1 MPSYQT
7 PSRKTAAI
15 MFTDIAGYTSL
26 TSKDELA
33 ALQLVNKKN
42 SILKPLIGQYNGTH
56 IKDVGDGTLSSFQSA
71 SDASLCAVKFQESVF
86 TDDQMNVRIGIHYG
100 ETIFTDDDVFGD
112 VVNIASRIESMSI
125 SGGVFISKDTF
136 DQLSGEEEFDTI
148 SLGLQA
154 MKGVGRLVEIYALK
168 EDHLAVPDP
177 EEYAEKEIKTHKD
190 DDVPSLA
197 IIPFLNK
204 GKEEDVF
211 YTYGISADL
220 IADVSGAGT
229 LRISSMKDIEKI
241 DHGSLSSSE
250 ISEQLT
256 LALGKTFTLR
266 RVESVGPKIGKEL
279 QNDALKAI
287 GLALLLILIYI
298 TFRFDRYYALGS
310 VMALI
315 HDVLITLGVFSL
327 LDYEINL
334 SIIAAFLTIVGYSLN
349 DTIVVFDRIRE
360 SIPKLMKK
368 TLNDVVNISLN
379 ETLNRTVI
387 TSLTTMMVV
396 VILFLW
402 GGKVINLFAFALIIG
417 VFVGT
422 YSSLF
427 VASPVMVYFEKRS
440 KKQFRK

>member
-1 MPSYQT
+1 M
-7 PSRKTAAI
+7 RFLNKT
-15 MFTDIAGYTSL
+15 
-26 TSKDELA
+26 
-33 ALQLVNKKN
+33 
-42 SILKPLIGQYNGTH
+42 
-56 IKDVGDGTLSSFQSA
+56 
-71 SDASLCAVKFQESVF
+71 
-86 TDDQMNVRIGIHYG
+86 
-100 ETIFTDDDVFGD
+100 
-112 VVNIASRIESMSI
+112 NID
-125 SGGVFISKDTF
+125 FISKQKIAGFLSITLIVAGIASLIIKGGPLLSIDFTGGTVAQVKF
-136 DQLSGEEEFDTI
+136 EKPVELGQLRETLSDYGFEGAEIVEFG
-148 SLGLQA
+148 S
-154 MKGVGRLVEIYALK
+154 
-168 EDHLAVPDP
+168 PD
-177 EEYAEKEIKTHKD
+177 EVLIKTQ
-190 DDVPSLA
+190 
-197 IIPFLNK
+197 F
-204 GKEEDVF
+204 
-211 YTYGISADL
+211 
-220 IADVSGAGT
+220 SG
-229 LRISSMKDIEKI
+229 
-241 DHGSLSSSE
+241 SSSE

-287 GLALLLILIYI
+287 GLALILILIYI

-360 SIPKLMKK
+360 NIPKYMKK

-440 KKQFRK
+440 AGPYKK

>member
-1 MPSYQT
+1 M
-7 PSRKTAAI
+7 RFLNKT
-15 MFTDIAGYTSL
+15 
-26 TSKDELA
+26 
-33 ALQLVNKKN
+33 
-42 SILKPLIGQYNGTH
+42 
-56 IKDVGDGTLSSFQSA
+56 
-71 SDASLCAVKFQESVF
+71 
-86 TDDQMNVRIGIHYG
+86 
-100 ETIFTDDDVFGD
+100 
-112 VVNIASRIESMSI
+112 NID
-125 SGGVFISKDTF
+125 FISKQKITGF
-136 DQLSGEEEFDTI
+136 LSIALIIAGIT
-148 SLGLQA
+148 SLV
-154 MKGVGRLVEIYALK
+154 MKGGPLLSIDFTGGTVAQVKFEKPVELSQLRNTLSEFGFKGAEIV
-168 EDHLAVPDP
+168 EFGSPD
-177 EEYAEKEIKTHKD
+177 EILIKTQ
-190 DDVPSLA
+190 
-197 IIPFLNK
+197 F
-204 GKEEDVF
+204 
-211 YTYGISADL
+211 
-220 IADVSGAGT
+220 SG
-229 LRISSMKDIEKI
+229 
-241 DHGSLSSSE
+241 SSSE

-279 QNDALKAI
+279 QSDALKAI
-287 GLALLLILIYI
+287 GLALVLILIYI

-334 SIIAAFLTIVGYSLN
+334 SIVAAFLTIVGYSLN

-360 SIPKLMKK
+360 NIPKYMKK
-368 TLNDVVNISLN
+368 TLNDIVNISLN

-440 KKQFRK
+440 AGPYRK

>member
-1 MPSYQT
+1 MRFLS
-7 PSRKTAAI
+7 KT
-15 MFTDIAGYTSL
+15 
-26 TSKDELA
+26 
-33 ALQLVNKKN
+33 
-42 SILKPLIGQYNGTH
+42 
-56 IKDVGDGTLSSFQSA
+56 
-71 SDASLCAVKFQESVF
+71 
-86 TDDQMNVRIGIHYG
+86 
-100 ETIFTDDDVFGD
+100 
-112 VVNIASRIESMSI
+112 NID
-125 SGGVFISKDTF
+125 FISKQKITGF
-136 DQLSGEEEFDTI
+136 LSIALIVAGI
-148 SLGLQA
+148 ASLI
-154 MKGVGRLVEIYALK
+154 MKGGPLLSIDFTGGTVAQVKFEKPVELGQLRETLSDYGFKGAEIV
-168 EDHLAVPDP
+168 EFGSPD
-177 EEYAEKEIKTHKD
+177 EILIKTQ
-190 DDVPSLA
+190 
-197 IIPFLNK
+197 F
-204 GKEEDVF
+204 
-211 YTYGISADL
+211 
-220 IADVSGAGT
+220 SG
-229 LRISSMKDIEKI
+229 
-241 DHGSLSSSE
+241 SSSE
-250 ISEQLT
+250 ISEKLT
-256 LALGKTFTLR
+256 LALGNSFTLR

-279 QNDALKAI
+279 QTDALKAI

-334 SIIAAFLTIVGYSLN
+334 SIIAAFLTIVGDSLN

-360 SIPKLMKK
+360 NIPKFMKK

-440 KKQFRK
+440 AGPYRK

>member
-1 MPSYQT
+1 M
-7 PSRKTAAI
+7 RFLNKT
-15 MFTDIAGYTSL
+15 
-26 TSKDELA
+26 
-33 ALQLVNKKN
+33 
-42 SILKPLIGQYNGTH
+42 
-56 IKDVGDGTLSSFQSA
+56 
-71 SDASLCAVKFQESVF
+71 
-86 TDDQMNVRIGIHYG
+86 
-100 ETIFTDDDVFGD
+100 
-112 VVNIASRIESMSI
+112 NID
-125 SGGVFISKDTF
+125 FISKQKIAGF
-136 DQLSGEEEFDTI
+136 LSIALIVAGI
-148 SLGLQA
+148 ASLI
-154 MKGVGRLVEIYALK
+154 MKGGPLLSIDFTGGTVAQVKFEKPVELGQLRETLSDYGFEGAEIV
-168 EDHLAVPDP
+168 EFGSPD
-177 EEYAEKEIKTHKD
+177 EVLIKTQ
-190 DDVPSLA
+190 
-197 IIPFLNK
+197 F
-204 GKEEDVF
+204 
-211 YTYGISADL
+211 
-220 IADVSGAGT
+220 SG
-229 LRISSMKDIEKI
+229 
-241 DHGSLSSSE
+241 SSSE

-360 SIPKLMKK
+360 NIPKYMKK

-440 KKQFRK
+440 AGPYKK

>member
-1 MPSYQT
+1 M
-7 PSRKTAAI
+7 RFLNKT
-15 MFTDIAGYTSL
+15 
-26 TSKDELA
+26 
-33 ALQLVNKKN
+33 
-42 SILKPLIGQYNGTH
+42 
-56 IKDVGDGTLSSFQSA
+56 
-71 SDASLCAVKFQESVF
+71 
-86 TDDQMNVRIGIHYG
+86 
-100 ETIFTDDDVFGD
+100 
-112 VVNIASRIESMSI
+112 NID
-125 SGGVFISKDTF
+125 FISKQKIAGF
-136 DQLSGEEEFDTI
+136 LSIALIVAGI
-148 SLGLQA
+148 ASLI
-154 MKGVGRLVEIYALK
+154 MKGGPLLSIDFTGGTVAQVKFEKPVELGQLRETLSDYGFKGAEIV
-168 EDHLAVPDP
+168 EFGSPD
-177 EEYAEKEIKTHKD
+177 EILIKTQ
-190 DDVPSLA
+190 
-197 IIPFLNK
+197 F
-204 GKEEDVF
+204 
-211 YTYGISADL
+211 
-220 IADVSGAGT
+220 SG
-229 LRISSMKDIEKI
+229 
-241 DHGSLSSSE
+241 SSSE
-250 ISEQLT
+250 ISEKLT
-256 LALGKTFTLR
+256 LALGNSFTLR

-279 QNDALKAI
+279 QTDALKAI

-360 SIPKLMKK
+360 NIPKFMKK

-440 KKQFRK
+440 AGPYRK

>member
-1 MPSYQT
+1 MRFLS
-7 PSRKTAAI
+7 KT
-15 MFTDIAGYTSL
+15 
-26 TSKDELA
+26 
-33 ALQLVNKKN
+33 
-42 SILKPLIGQYNGTH
+42 
-56 IKDVGDGTLSSFQSA
+56 
-71 SDASLCAVKFQESVF
+71 
-86 TDDQMNVRIGIHYG
+86 
-100 ETIFTDDDVFGD
+100 
-112 VVNIASRIESMSI
+112 NID
-125 SGGVFISKDTF
+125 FISKQKIAGF
-136 DQLSGEEEFDTI
+136 LSIALIVAGI
-148 SLGLQA
+148 ASLI
-154 MKGVGRLVEIYALK
+154 MKGGPLLSIDFTGGTVAQVKFEKPVELGQLRETLSDYGFKGAEIV
-168 EDHLAVPDP
+168 EFGSPD
-177 EEYAEKEIKTHKD
+177 EILIKTQ
-190 DDVPSLA
+190 
-197 IIPFLNK
+197 F
-204 GKEEDVF
+204 
-211 YTYGISADL
+211 
-220 IADVSGAGT
+220 SG
-229 LRISSMKDIEKI
+229 
-241 DHGSLSSSE
+241 SSSE
-250 ISEQLT
+250 ISEKLT
-256 LALGKTFTLR
+256 LALGNSFTLR

-279 QNDALKAI
+279 QTDALKAI

-360 SIPKLMKK
+360 NIPKFMKK

-440 KKQFRK
+440 AGPYRK

>member
-1 MPSYQT
+1 MKFLS
-7 PSRKTAAI
+7 KT
-15 MFTDIAGYTSL
+15 
-26 TSKDELA
+26 
-33 ALQLVNKKN
+33 
-42 SILKPLIGQYNGTH
+42 
-56 IKDVGDGTLSSFQSA
+56 
-71 SDASLCAVKFQESVF
+71 
-86 TDDQMNVRIGIHYG
+86 
-100 ETIFTDDDVFGD
+100 
-112 VVNIASRIESMSI
+112 NID
-125 SGGVFISKDTF
+125 FISKQKITGF
-136 DQLSGEEEFDTI
+136 LSITLIVAGI
-148 SLGLQA
+148 ASLI
-154 MKGVGRLVEIYALK
+154 MKGGPLLSIDFTGGTVAQVKFEKPVELGQLRETLSDYVFKGAEIV
-168 EDHLAVPDP
+168 EFGSPD
-177 EEYAEKEIKTHKD
+177 EILIKTQ
-190 DDVPSLA
+190 
-197 IIPFLNK
+197 F
-204 GKEEDVF
+204 
-211 YTYGISADL
+211 
-220 IADVSGAGT
+220 SG
-229 LRISSMKDIEKI
+229 
-241 DHGSLSSSE
+241 SSSE
-250 ISEQLT
+250 ISEKLT
-256 LALGKTFTLR
+256 LALGNSFTLR

-279 QNDALKAI
+279 QTDALKAI

-360 SIPKLMKK
+360 NIPKFMKK
-368 TLNDVVNISLN
+368 TLKDVVNISLN

-440 KKQFRK
+440 AGPYRK

>member
-1 MPSYQT
+1 MVFLS
-7 PSRKTAAI
+7 KT
-15 MFTDIAGYTSL
+15 
-26 TSKDELA
+26 
-33 ALQLVNKKN
+33 
-42 SILKPLIGQYNGTH
+42 
-56 IKDVGDGTLSSFQSA
+56 
-71 SDASLCAVKFQESVF
+71 
-86 TDDQMNVRIGIHYG
+86 
-100 ETIFTDDDVFGD
+100 
-112 VVNIASRIESMSI
+112 NID
-125 SGGVFISKDTF
+125 FISKQKITGF
-136 DQLSGEEEFDTI
+136 LSIALIVAGI
-148 SLGLQA
+148 ASLI
-154 MKGVGRLVEIYALK
+154 MKGGPLLSIDFTGGTVAQVKFEKPVELGQLRETLSDYGFKGAEIV
-168 EDHLAVPDP
+168 EFGSPD
-177 EEYAEKEIKTHKD
+177 EILIKTQ
-190 DDVPSLA
+190 
-197 IIPFLNK
+197 F
-204 GKEEDVF
+204 
-211 YTYGISADL
+211 
-220 IADVSGAGT
+220 SG
-229 LRISSMKDIEKI
+229 
-241 DHGSLSSSE
+241 SSSE
-250 ISEQLT
+250 ISEKLT
-256 LALGKTFTLR
+256 LALGNSFTLR

-279 QNDALKAI
+279 QTDALKAI

-360 SIPKLMKK
+360 NIPKFMKK

-440 KKQFRK
+440 AGPYRK

>member
-1 MPSYQT
+1 M
-7 PSRKTAAI
+7 RFLNKT
-15 MFTDIAGYTSL
+15 
-26 TSKDELA
+26 
-33 ALQLVNKKN
+33 
-42 SILKPLIGQYNGTH
+42 
-56 IKDVGDGTLSSFQSA
+56 
-71 SDASLCAVKFQESVF
+71 
-86 TDDQMNVRIGIHYG
+86 
-100 ETIFTDDDVFGD
+100 
-112 VVNIASRIESMSI
+112 NID
-125 SGGVFISKDTF
+125 FISKQKIAGF
-136 DQLSGEEEFDTI
+136 LSITLIVAGIASLIIKGGPLLSIDFTGGTVAQIKFEKPVELGHLRETLSDYGFEGAEIVEFG
-148 SLGLQA
+148 S
-154 MKGVGRLVEIYALK
+154 
-168 EDHLAVPDP
+168 PD
-177 EEYAEKEIKTHKD
+177 EVLIKTQ
-190 DDVPSLA
+190 
-197 IIPFLNK
+197 F
-204 GKEEDVF
+204 
-211 YTYGISADL
+211 
-220 IADVSGAGT
+220 SG
-229 LRISSMKDIEKI
+229 
-241 DHGSLSSSE
+241 SSSE

-360 SIPKLMKK
+360 NIPKYMKK

-440 KKQFRK
+440 KKPFRK

>member
-1 MPSYQT
+1 M
-7 PSRKTAAI
+7 RFLNKT
-15 MFTDIAGYTSL
+15 
-26 TSKDELA
+26 
-33 ALQLVNKKN
+33 
-42 SILKPLIGQYNGTH
+42 
-56 IKDVGDGTLSSFQSA
+56 
-71 SDASLCAVKFQESVF
+71 
-86 TDDQMNVRIGIHYG
+86 
-100 ETIFTDDDVFGD
+100 
-112 VVNIASRIESMSI
+112 NID
-125 SGGVFISKDTF
+125 FISKQKITGF
-136 DQLSGEEEFDTI
+136 LSIALIIAGIT
-148 SLGLQA
+148 SLI
-154 MKGVGRLVEIYALK
+154 MKGGPLLSIDFTGGTVAQVKFEKPVELSQLRNTLSEFGFKGAEIV
-168 EDHLAVPDP
+168 EFGSPD
-177 EEYAEKEIKTHKD
+177 EILIKTQ
-190 DDVPSLA
+190 
-197 IIPFLNK
+197 F
-204 GKEEDVF
+204 
-211 YTYGISADL
+211 
-220 IADVSGAGT
+220 SG
-229 LRISSMKDIEKI
+229 
-241 DHGSLSSSE
+241 SSSE

-279 QNDALKAI
+279 QSDALKAI
-287 GLALLLILIYI
+287 GLALVLILIYI

-334 SIIAAFLTIVGYSLN
+334 SIVAAFLTIVGYSLN

-360 SIPKLMKK
+360 NIPKYMKK
-368 TLNDVVNISLN
+368 TLNDIVNISLN

-396 VILFLW
+396 VILFIW

-440 KKQFRK
+440 AGPYRK